1 MGDKEFATVTDSG
14 EIVGGNS
21 ALLLQGANTREGH
34 LDRMARFLRGS
45 QINDQSGT
53 SYTTVL
59 NDAGKTVRMSNAAAN
74 TLTIPPNSSVA
85 YKIGTRIWVTQIGA
99 GTTTLVQGSGVTIN
113 KATTLILGTQWQPV
127 SLLKVA
133 INTWDLTKGVEFELD
148 DLSDVDL
155 TTTAPRTND
164 RIAWNGTSFVPV
176 GASICRLALKVE
188 SYTQATN
195 KVLTWTEVEDTD
207 SYFGG
212 GTVADEHVVFPFT
225 GRYRISYQL
234 TFAATTATD
243 FVILMFGRL
252 NRGATTTGNND
263 FGGAFHLA
271 RRHTTPSTS
280 SEMVIN
286 DSGIIIDVTATDE
299 MDLLVQMWHG
309 SGTRD
314 TVADGYWIIE
324 YMGVTP

>member
-14 EIVGGNS
+14 EITGANS

-34 LDRMARFLRGS
+34 FDRMARFLRGS

-53 SYTTVL
+53 AYTTVL

-74 TLTIPPNSSVA
+74 TLTIPPNASVA

-133 INTWDLTKGVEFELD
+133 VNTWDLTKGVEFALD
-148 DLSDVDL
+148 DISDVDL
-155 TTTAPRTND
+155 TTTAPRKND
-164 RIAWNGTSFVPV
+164 RIAWDGTNFVPV
-176 GASICRLALKVE
+176 GASICRLSLKAE
-188 SYTQATN
+188 AYTQATN
-195 KVLTWTEVEDTD
+195 KVLTWTEDEDTD

-212 GTVADEHVVFPFT
+212 GTVADEQVVLPFT
-225 GRYRISYQL
+225 GRYRISFNLQ
-234 TFAATTATD
+234 FAATTATD
-243 FVILMFGRL
+243 FVILFYGRL
-252 NRGATTTGNND
+252 NRGATTTANND
-263 FGGAFHLA
+263 FTALHGG

-280 SEMVIN
+280 SEMTIADTDV
-286 DSGIIIDVTATDE
+286 IIDAVATDE
-299 MDLLVQMWHG
+299 IDLLVQMWHG
-309 SGTRD
+309 SGTRN
-314 TVADGYWIIE
+314 TLTDGFWIIE
-324 YMGVTP
+324 HMGVTP